1 MAFKHAWNITKQTVE
16 EIFTNR
22 VFKLSAALAYYTIFS
37 LPGLLIVIIWI
48 GDSFFADALLS
59 HSSHADVQNSLYKQ
73 IEGFIGTTYAS
84 QIWQTINNAAH
95 FPNKALAKIIGVLT
109 LIFGATGVFAEI
121 QDSINMI
128 WRLKA
133 RPKKG
138 KGWLK
143 LLLDRLM
150 SFSVVVSLGFL
161 LLVSLLVNG
170 LMELLTSQLTRIIPE
185 SQRVLA
191 YVSNLAI
198 TFLIT
203 SILFGMIFKVLP
215 DAKIKWRAVRAG
227 AIVTAL
233 LFMGGKFLIS
243 YYLGHN
249 KMSSAYGAAGSVIV
263 ILLWVYYSA
272 IILYIGAVFTR
283 VYAIH
288 HNMHIYPSQYAV
300 WVEHVEVENKD
311 SIQNLHNDPVV
322 AKTAEEHRLENI
334 YIDTPGDKE
343 EDR

>member
-1 MAFKHAWNITKQTVE
+1 MVLKRTWTVIQQTFE

-22 VFKLSAALAYYTIFS
+22 IFKLSAALAYYTIFS

-48 GDSFFADALLS
+48 GDSFFADALLN
-59 HSSHADVQNSLYKQ
+59 HGAHTDVKNSLHQQ
-73 IEGFIGTTYAS
+73 IEGFIGTSYAD
-84 QIWQTINNAAH
+84 QIWQTIDNAAR
-95 FPNKALAKIIGVLT
+95 FPNKAFAKVIGILT
-109 LIFGATGVFAEI
+109 LVFGATGVFAEI

-150 SFSVVVSLGFL
+150 SFSVVVTLGFL
-161 LLVSLLVNG
+161 LLVSLMING
-170 LMELLTSQLTRIIPE
+170 LMELLTNQLTRIIPD
-185 SQRVLA
+185 SQRVIA
-191 YVSNLAI
+191 YISNLAI

-203 SILFGMIFKVLP
+203 SVLFGMIFKVLP

-227 AIVTAL
+227 AFATTL

-249 KMSSAYGAAGSVIV
+249 KMSSAYGAAGSVII

-272 IILYIGAVFTR
+272 IILYVGAVFTR

-288 HNMHIYPSQYAV
+288 NGMNIYPTQYAV

-311 SIQNLHNDPVV
+311 SIQNLHQDPVV
-322 AKTAEEHRLENI
+322 AKSAEEHRLENI
-334 YIDTPGDKE
+334 YTEEKEQRKE
-343 EDR
+343 E

>member
-1 MAFKHAWNITKQTVE
+1 MALKNIWSIIKQTVE
-16 EIFTNR
+16 ETFTNR

-48 GDSFFADALLS
+48 GDSFLADAFLN
-59 HSSHADVQNSLYKQ
+59 HGAHTDVKNSLYQQ
-73 IEGFIGTTYAS
+73 IQEFVGQQSADQIRATIENAS
-84 QIWQTINNAAH
+84 H
-95 FPNKALAKIIGVLT
+95 FPNKNLSKIIGILT
-109 LIFGATGVFAEI
+109 LVFGATGVFAEI

-150 SFSVVVSLGFL
+150 SFSIVITLGFL
-161 LLVSLLVNG
+161 LLVSLMVNG
-170 LMELLTSQLTRIIPE
+170 VMDILITQLTRIIPD
-185 SQRVLA
+185 SQVITA
-191 YVSNLAI
+191 YVSNLAL
-198 TFLIT
+198 TFIIT
-203 SILFGMIFKVLP
+203 SVLFGLIFKVLP
-215 DAKIKWRAVRAG
+215 DAKIKWKAVRAG
-227 AIVTAL
+227 AFVTAL
-233 LFMGGKFLIS
+233 LFMAGKFLIG

-249 KMSSAYGAAGSVIV
+249 KMSSAYGAAGSVII

-283 VYAIH
+283 IFAIH
-288 HNMHIYPSQYAV
+288 HNMNIYPNQYAV

-311 SIQNLHNDPVV
+311 SIQTLQNDPVV
-322 AKTAEEHRLENI
+322 AKTSELNQATENV
-334 YIDTPGDKE
+334 K
-343 EDR
+343 